1 LTENKLTENNNEKLQ
16 RFTSAIMAE
25 AQAEADA
32 IYDEIKRESNE
43 FLSAVKKEARAEM
56 SHFTSTE
63 EERIKADCGRRLSR
77 AVMSNKREMYLR
89 REEIADEVVF
99 EVKKKLEEYV
109 KTPGYVEY
117 LREVLTFTLTAFK
130 GDATVLLRP
139 EDMGLAAQLGKI
151 PYENKLTFKEGTFS
165 LGGMEV
171 SCRQRN
177 LHADATFDYKIINL
191 RERFAELFG
200 LSLED

>member
-1 LTENKLTENNNEKLQ
+1 MT
-16 RFTSAIMAE
+16 E

-32 IYDEIKRESNE
+32 IYDEIKTESDA
-43 FLSAVKKEARAEM
+43 FLSAAKKEAHAEM
-56 SHFTSTE
+56 LHLTNTE
-63 EERIKADCGRRLSR
+63 EERIKADNGRRLSC
-77 AVMSNKREMYLR
+77 AVMSNKRELYLR
-89 REEIADEVVF
+89 REEIADEVVS

-130 GDATVLLRP
+130 GDATVLLRS

-151 PYENKLTFKEGTFS
+151 PFDNKLTFEEGAFS

-171 SCRQRN
+171 ACRQRN
-177 LHADATFDYKIINL
+177 LHADATFDYKITDL
-191 RERFAELFG
+191 RGRFAELFG
-200 LSLED
+200 LSLEA